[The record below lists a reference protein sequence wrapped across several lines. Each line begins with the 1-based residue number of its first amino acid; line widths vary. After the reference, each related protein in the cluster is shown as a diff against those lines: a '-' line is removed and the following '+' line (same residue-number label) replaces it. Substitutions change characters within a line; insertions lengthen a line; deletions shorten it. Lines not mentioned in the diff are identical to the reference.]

1 MVEKAPDAKIN
12 YTERDFHP
20 GRYGYSA
27 TTLRQVLTPTARTM
41 KRSSSL
47 TVLSALACSLLC
59 VAAVAAESVPWK
71 YRDAQGRIVV
81 SDLPPPAGVQD
92 KDIIERPTTVVRRA
106 AAPTQP
112 AAASAPANAT
122 LAQRNDPELEARRK
136 KAADEN
142 ETKQKVQQEKEAVQR
157 AENCSR
163 AKSHLAAL
171 NDGLRIARTNE
182 KGEREILDDKGR
194 AEEMQ
199 RSRQVMASDCK

>member
-1 MVEKAPDAKIN
+1 
-12 YTERDFHP
+12 
-20 GRYGYSA
+20 
-27 TTLRQVLTPTARTM
+27 M
-41 KRSSSL
+41 KRFPSL

-59 VAAVAAESVPWK
+59 VAVAAAESVPWK
-71 YRDAQGRIVV
+71 YRDAQGHIVV

-92 KDIIERPTTVVRRA
+92 KDIIERPTAVVRRA
-106 AAPTQP
+106 AAPAQP
-112 AAASAPANAT
+112 AAASAPANAA

-142 ETKQKVQQEKEAVQR
+142 DTKQKVQQDKEAAQR

-171 NDGLRIARTNE
+171 NDGQRIARTND

-199 RSRQVMASDCK
+199 RARLSCVIVERGEITSAASVT

>member
-1 MVEKAPDAKIN
+1 
-12 YTERDFHP
+12 
-20 GRYGYSA
+20 
-27 TTLRQVLTPTARTM
+27 M
-41 KRSSSL
+41 KRSTSL
-47 TVLSALACSLLC
+47 PFLSALACALLC
-59 VAAVAAESVPWK
+59 VGAATAQSVTWK

-92 KDIIERPTTVVRRA
+92 KDIIERPTAVVRRP

-112 AAASAPANAT
+112 AAASAPANAA

-136 KAADEN
+136 KATDEQ
-142 ETKQKVQQEKEAVQR
+142 ETKQKVQQEKDNAQR

-171 NDGLRIARTNE
+171 GDGLRIARTND

-199 RSRQVMASDCK
+199 RARQVIASDCK